1 MAAVNNELHAKEV
14 AESLNEVKFSGFHLR
29 AIITA
34 GMGFFTSAYDL
45 AVIGTA
51 IALFAG
57 PWMTKMYGAHPTA
70 HQKIAFAA
78 LVGLIGSISLFATF
92 LGALFFGTIADKV
105 GRKRIYG
112 VEALLMAIG
121 AIGSAFAGG
130 PIAMLI
136 WRTVMG
142 FGIGGDYPLSAVIM
156 SEYANRENRGKMVGM
171 VFSGQALG
179 FLAGPV
185 IALTMLAA
193 GVSHELAW
201 RILLGVGAIPALAV
215 IVLRRTL
222 PESPRW
228 QARAMGQGAKAA
240 ADLATYSDGVVAR
253 SAGRDTVIKEPL
265 SKYIPTLIGTAGT
278 WFLLDYVYYGNTVCM
293 PQIINQVA
301 PHASILTST
310 AWNVLIFGIFAVA
323 GYVAAFMTCDKL
335 GRKFIQILG
344 FVMMAVTFGLIGLI
358 PALSTMVV
366 PFILVFGISY
376 FFTEFGPNVTTFI
389 LAAELYPVNLRTTG
403 HGISAGLG
411 KFGAFLGVFLFP
423 VIGATLGFRGSLLLS
438 SGLAVLG
445 VIVTAIFVNEP
456 AGKSLEEAGRESGWE
471 PALPTISREALQTP
485 AGASA

>member
-1 MAAVNNELHAKEV
+1 MAAVNNEVHAREV
-14 AESLNEVKFSGFHLR
+14 AEALNEVKFSGFHLR
-29 AIITA
+29 TIITA

-57 PWMTKMYGAHPTA
+57 PWMTKMYGSNPTA
-70 HQKIAFAA
+70 HQKVEFAF
-78 LVGLIGSISLFATF
+78 LIGLIGSISLFATF
-92 LGALFFGTIADKV
+92 LGALFFGTISDKF

-112 VEALLMAIG
+112 IEAALMAIG

-130 PIAMLI
+130 PIAMLL

-156 SEYANRENRGKMVGM
+156 SEYANREDRGKMVGM

-193 GVSHELAW
+193 GVSHELTW
-201 RILLGVGAIPALAV
+201 RILLGIGAIPAAAV
-215 IVLRRTL
+215 IFLRRTM

-228 QARAMGQGAKAA
+228 MARARGQGAEASA
-240 ADLATYSDGVVAR
+240 NLVAYSSGIAR
-253 SAGRDTVIKEPL
+253 AAGRDTIIKEPL
-265 SKYIPTLIGTAGT
+265 SKYIPALIGTAGT

-310 AWNVLIFGIFAVA
+310 AWNVLIFGLFAVA
-323 GYVAAFMTCDKL
+323 GYVTAFMTCDKL

-344 FVMMAVTFGLIGLI
+344 FAMMAVSFGLIGLI
-358 PALSTMVV
+358 PQLSTMVV
-366 PFILVFGISY
+366 PFIIVFGISY

-389 LAAELYPVNLRTTG
+389 VAAELYPVNLRTTG

-438 SGLAVLG
+438 SGLAILG
-445 VIVTAIFVNEP
+445 VIVTAIFVQEP
-456 AGKSLEEAGRESGWE
+456 AGKSLEEAGLESGWE
-471 PALPTISREALQTP
+471 PAQPILTREASSS
-485 AGASA
+485 ASVSV

>member
-1 MAAVNNELHAKEV
+1 MAAVNNELHAREV
-14 AESLNEVKFSGFHLR
+14 SEALNEVKFSGFHLR

-78 LVGLIGSISLFATF
+78 LIGLIGSISLFATF
-92 LGALFFGTIADKV
+92 LGALFFGTLADKV
-105 GRKRIYG
+105 GRKRVYG
-112 VEALLMAIG
+112 IEAALMAIG

-130 PIAMLI
+130 PLSMIV
-136 WRTVMG
+136 WRTIMG

-215 IVLRRTL
+215 IVLRRTM

-240 ADLATYSDGVVAR
+240 ADLATYSEGVAH
-253 SAGRDTVIKEPL
+253 SAGRDTVIKEPI
-265 SKYIPTLIGTAGT
+265 SKYIPALIGTAGT

-293 PQIINQVA
+293 PQIINKVA

-323 GYVAAFMTCDKL
+323 GYVTAFMTCDKL

-344 FVMMAVTFGLIGLI
+344 FAMMAVTFGLIGLI
-358 PALSTMVV
+358 PALTTTVV
-366 PFILVFGISY
+366 PFIIVFGISY

-389 LAAELYPVNLRTTG
+389 LSAELYPVNLRTTG

-445 VIVTAIFVNEP
+445 VIVTAIFVKEP
-456 AGKSLEEAGRESGWE
+456 AGKSLEEAGQETGWE
-471 PALPTISREALQTP
+471 PAQSVIKGEVLQTP
-485 AGASA
+485 AGVSA